1 MYMFI
6 CSPSPIF
13 IPITTFV
20 VLFLSILSPLPPSPP
35 SLSLTTPSPLPHH
48 SLTTLPHLSLTSPSP
63 QHGDLVEYLCKCSFL
78 EIYNEQVFDLLE
90 SASSGLLLR
99 ENMHR
104 GVFVDGLSEQSV
116 ASARDAYDVRT
127 AALYSLHLR
136 SVCWTPPIRHC
147 LVSQGYGALP
157 SALGNWNLFNVHP
170 IHTLYTVTMAS

>member
-1 MYMFI
+1 MFTVTNFHPYHYI
-6 CSPSPIF
+6 CCPFSFYSLPTPS
-13 IPITTFV
+13 
-20 VLFLSILSPLPPSPP
+20 LP
-35 SLSLTTPSPLPHH
+35 SLSLPHH
-48 SLTTLPHLSLTSPSP
+48 SLTSPSPLPHLSLTSPSP

-116 ASARDAYDVRT
+116 ASAKDAYDVRT

-136 SVCWTPPIRHC
+136 SVCWPPPI
-147 LVSQGYGALP
+147 LS
-157 SALGNWNLFNVHP
+157 
-170 IHTLYTVTMAS
+170 